1 MNTIEN
7 RLLHAIKK
15 EIENALE
22 EAVDEAAERA
32 AEEARIAVKNKL
44 AEIALR
50 LTNEIDME
58 RVGQILT
65 IRVKV

>member
-44 AEIALR
+44 AEIALQQ
-50 LTNEIDME
+50 T
-58 RVGQILT
+58 
-65 IRVKV
+65 K